1 MEMQNKQEST
11 KQEGVP
17 EIDHYDIQEQQV
29 DQVIEQTPI
38 VVERQHVTNIKEV
51 NPQIHRER
59 QIRLVRPVIQRRW
72 ETMVQP
78 QQVFQQQLPALN
90 AEYRALSQT
99 DVNQLVQQEVT
110 RHLPPTQQGIQVE
123 QLERETAPVVTETVQ
138 TRVIQEVVPIIE
150 RDVYQTQLLQLSQ
163 PILERVIE
171 APRVLPAVVQSLP
184 LIQQQQT
191 PYVVASESMPLEQQ
205 VGSGSQQW
213 QGGWSQQALGGGC
226 VGGYSQEYAPEM
238 GGQFQQPGGQS
249 ALLGQALPQSYQP
262 VSLPQG
268 QQYGLGGG
276 SGTGGG
282 YQPMSFGQATGLQQQ
297 QWYPAAAIQQSSQ
310 YVPQSLYPQQP
321 QQYIPTSYQPGQW
334 SQQQPMKT
342 GGTGQMGKW
351 KSKHQMKKLMKQQK

>member
-1 MEMQNKQEST
+1 MQSRLEST

-17 EIDHYDIQEQQV
+17 EIDPYVIQEQQV

-59 QIRLVRPVIQRRW
+59 QIQLVRPVIQKRQ

-110 RHLPPTQQGIQVE
+110 RYLPPPQQAVQVE

-138 TRVIQEVVPIIE
+138 TRVIQELVPIIE

-171 APRVLPAVVQSLP
+171 APRVLPAVVQSQP
-184 LIQQQQT
+184 LIQQQQQT
-191 PYVVASESMPLEQQ
+191 PYVAASGSLPLGQQ

-213 QGGWSQQALGGGC
+213 QGGWSQQALGGG
-226 VGGYSQEYAPEM
+226 GYSQDYAPEM
-238 GGQFQQPGGQS
+238 GGQFQQPGVQS
-249 ALLGQALPQSYQP
+249 ALFGQALPQS
-262 VSLPQG
+262 
-268 QQYGLGGG
+268 
-276 SGTGGG
+276 
-282 YQPMSFGQATGLQQQ
+282 YQPMSFGQATGLHQQ
-297 QWYPAAAIQQSSQ
+297 QWYPAAPMLQPSQ
-310 YVPQSLYPQQP
+310 YVPQALYPQQQP

-334 SQQQPMKT
+334 SQQQK
-342 GGTGQMGKW
+342 
-351 KSKHQMKKLMKQQK
+351 

>member
-1 MEMQNKQEST
+1 MEMQSKLEST

-17 EIDHYDIQEQQV
+17 EIDPYDIQEQQV

-59 QIRLVRPVIQRRW
+59 QIQLVRPVIQKRQ

-90 AEYRALSQT
+90 AEYRALNQT
-99 DVNQLVQQEVT
+99 DVNKLVQQEVT
-110 RHLPPTQQGIQVE
+110 RYLPPPQQGVQVE

-138 TRVIQEVVPIIE
+138 TRVIQELVPIIE

-171 APRVLPAVVQSLP
+171 APRVLPAVVQSQP

-191 PYVVASESMPLEQQ
+191 PYVAASGSLPLGQQ

-213 QGGWSQQALGGGC
+213 QGGWSQQALGGG
-226 VGGYSQEYAPEM
+226 GGYSQDYAQGM

-249 ALLGQALPQSYQP
+249 ALFGQALPQSYQP

-268 QQYGLGGG
+268 EQYGLGGG
-276 SGTGGG
+276 SGAGGG
-282 YQPMSFGQATGLQQQ
+282 YQFGQAPGLQQQ
-297 QWYPAAAIQQSSQ
+297 QWFPAAAMQQPSQ
-310 YVPQSLYPQQP
+310 YVPQSLYPQQQS

-334 SQQQPMKT
+334 SQQQPMKS
-342 GGTGQMGKW
+342 GKAN
-351 KSKHQMKKLMKQQK
+351 KGIVH